1 MPDRGKQFCL
11 VFFLFFPFLFPEV
24 LPAQT
29 QIQAQPPVT
38 YQYQQFLNT
47 AKADLNVNLPV
58 SFLSSSG
65 VTLFRYQTLINKNN
79 QHQVRD
85 EFDWDFS
92 NQIPVLDSFGVVTD
106 LKSVSVFLDQ
116 EKKFSRSLEWAGTG
130 GLFYRTDWQN
140 TQAGYGFWLIEQ
152 NRRQETGPAFDLRHQ
167 STLPVAEWLTGTM
180 DLAWFNGTAG
190 KRELDRKNVSV
201 SLRDPDSKS
210 FSLSYQR
217 YQINRD
223 YLTGSIS
230 QGNPDLDYRQEF
242 SDRLALQWTSPVWF
256 DVLHFDLSSAWANRT
271 VIRKSDL
278 AGSTNPN
285 YQVRSG
291 GFENEIAVATVIKN
305 WEVRLP
311 LALSSGD
318 EKYSVLATTGLS
330 GYNEDIQDQKLKKR
344 NLETARLKIAPTL
357 SFDNGSIRS
366 QTGAMISKDQ
376 LFNPENNRYDDYDI
390 VAAGLRQNL
399 IWRRS
404 TGSEFE
410 WVADFQIAHH
420 VFIHRD
426 RSGDNF
432 RNQFIR
438 LEGNW
443 KEQVARKVSNK
454 LAVQLSS
461 QLRTYDYDARFISK
475 KSFSF
480 RVLTIEDSLSGEYGG
495 HSWFLR
501 GRISETAQGIFYA
514 GPVKEYPVRHLSY
527 YLAEPG
533 LWVWQGRIALSWR
546 YMNQDQFSYL
556 SGRWNLQQK
565 IKQSGPVLF
574 AAISAPWLIFSGDI
588 WLMNRKLTGQKAEF
602 LPSLTL
608 SCRYEW

>member
-1 MPDRGKQFCL
+1 MPDPGKSL
-11 VFFLFFPFLFPEV
+11 VLIFLLTGFFLFPEI

-29 QIQAQPPVT
+29 QSQPPVT

-47 AKADLNVNLPV
+47 AKADLKVNLPV
-58 SFLSSSG
+58 SFFSSTG
-65 VTLFRYQTLINKNN
+65 QTLFRYQTLINKNN

-92 NQIPVLDSFGVVTD
+92 NQIPVVDSFGVVTD
-106 LKSVSVFLDQ
+106 IRTVSVFLDQ

-152 NRRQETGPAFDLRHQ
+152 NRLQETGPAFDLRHQ
-167 STLPVAEWLTGTM
+167 SILPVSEWATGNV

-190 KRELDRKNVSV
+190 NRELDRKNLSFTI
-201 SLRDPDSKS
+201 RDPDSKS
-210 FSLSYQR
+210 FSLFYQR

-223 YLTGSIS
+223 YLTGSFNLGIP
-230 QGNPDLDYRQEF
+230 NLDYRQES
-242 SDRLALQWTSPVWF
+242 SDRLGFQLTSPVWF
-256 DVLHFDLSSAWANRT
+256 DLLHFDFSSTWTNRT
-271 VIRKSDL
+271 VTRKSEL
-278 AGSTNPN
+278 AGSSNPN

-291 GFENEIAVATVIKN
+291 GFENEISATAELMN
-305 WEVRLP
+305 WQLTFP
-311 LALSSGD
+311 LVFSSGD
-318 EKYSVLATTGLS
+318 EKYSVLATNGLT
-330 GYNEDIQDQKLKKR
+330 GYNEEIQDQKLKKR
-344 NLETARLKIAPTL
+344 NLATARIKLNPSV
-357 SFDNGSIRS
+357 SFANGSFRS
-366 QTGAMISKDQ
+366 QTGAMVSKDQ

-390 VAAGLRQNL
+390 VAAGIRQNFF
-399 IWRRS
+399 WERTS
-404 TGSEFE
+404 DSDFE
-410 WVADFQIAHH
+410 WEGDFQLAHH

-438 LEGNW
+438 LAGTW
-443 KEQVARKVSNK
+443 KEK
-454 LAVQLSS
+454 LGRQIRNQLNVQLSS

-480 RVLTIEDSLSGEYGG
+480 RVLSVEDSLSGEFIGQT
-495 HSWFLR
+495 WFLR
-501 GRISETAQGIFYA
+501 GRISETAQGVFYA

-533 LWVWQGRIALSWR
+533 FWIWKKRIAFSWR
-546 YMNQDQFSYL
+546 YMNQDQFSYQN
-556 SGRWNLQQK
+556 GNWNLQQK
-565 IKQSGPVLF
+565 IKQSGPVLLGT
-574 AAISAPWLIFSGDI
+574 ISAPWMVFSGDI
-588 WLMNRKLTGQKAEF
+588 WLMSRKLTGQKAEF

-608 SCRYEW
+608 NCIYEW